1 MANTEQTVQELLD
14 RADVKI
20 NGSRPFDIRVHN
32 PHFFERALS
41 EGMLGLGES
50 YMDGWWNC
58 DALDECFY
66 RILQADLEKEA
77 GRQHYDVGNDLY
89 RRMLDSRMNYTCG
102 YWRDAKN
109 LDQAQEG
116 KMDLVCRKIGLEPGM
131 SVLDIRCGWGS
142 FAKYAAERY
151 GARVIGLT
159 ISQEQVELGNQLAEG

>member
-50 YMDGWWNC
+50 YMDGWWDC

-77 GRQHYDVGNDLY
+77 GRNLRIVLFTLRAKLFNRQRKGRAYQVGRQHYDVGNDLY

-102 YWRDAKN
+102 Y
-109 LDQAQEG
+109 
-116 KMDLVCRKIGLEPGM
+116 
-131 SVLDIRCGWGS
+131 
-142 FAKYAAERY
+142 
-151 GARVIGLT
+151 
-159 ISQEQVELGNQLAEG
+159 

>member
-1 MANTEQTVQELLD
+1 MATTEQTVQELLD

-102 YWRDAKN
+102 
-109 LDQAQEG
+109 
-116 KMDLVCRKIGLEPGM
+116 
-131 SVLDIRCGWGS
+131 WGS

-159 ISQEQVELGNQLAEG
+159 ISQKQVELGNQLAEGLPVEIKLQD